1 MTSPLD
7 EAYAILEEKAP
18 EYGPLGLSNHGPM
31 AVEALAAAGREDAI
45 LPWLDKYARN
55 LDPRHQATTPI
66 AATDWQSWL
75 GHVNRHA
82 DWAEFFST
90 ELAKTPWKEVVRG
103 WSQRLA
109 PGLAGGALHGLLRAC
124 HAVRAMSQDD
134 NPLRRQELAQGL
146 AYWAACYFKL
156 PGHADG
162 SGRQLVSAA
171 LPGVA
176 LLPQEQR
183 SEHGLITVAL
193 VALGSFSPFPEV
205 VNAID
210 VSSRPAPEILSDLTE
225 TFANVYLANATPTN
239 LIALIHMVTGPSAV
253 RLLLPL
259 VDEATQRHLL
269 AYAWQAGCALY
280 SAFARTPE
288 RPPVTQ
294 APPPA
299 DELLDRAI
307 LTGDEH
313 AIKFTEAC
321 LREEAVRPLPIFR
334 AAADD
339 VIRRTPKV

>member
-1 MTSPLD
+1 MTNCLD
-7 EAYAILEEKAP
+7 EAYAILEETAP

-31 AVEALAAAGREDAI
+31 AVEALAALGREDAI
-45 LPWLDKYARN
+45 LPWLDNYARH
-55 LDPRHQATTPI
+55 LDPRRPSRQPVDPG
-66 AATDWQSWL
+66 DWQGLL
-75 GHVNRHA
+75 GHVDRHA
-82 DWAEFFST
+82 DLAAFFSA
-90 ELAKTPWKEVVRG
+90 ELAKASWEEVVGEWAR
-103 WSQRLA
+103 RLA

-124 HAVRAMSQDD
+124 HAVRAIRQED
-134 NPLRRQELAQGL
+134 NALRRQELAQGL
-146 AYWAACYFKL
+146 AYWAACYTKL
-156 PGHADG
+156 PGDADG
-162 SGRQLVSAA
+162 SGRQQAAAA
-171 LPGVA
+171 LAGVA

-193 VALGSFSPFPEV
+193 VALATFPPFPAV

-210 VSSRPAPEILSDLTE
+210 VGSRPAPEILSDLTE

-259 VDEATQRHLL
+259 VDETTAQHLL

-280 SAFARTPE
+280 SAFATTHVRPQIAQP
-288 RPPVTQ
+288 PPV
-294 APPPA
+294 A
-299 DELLDRAI
+299 DELIDRAI
-307 LTGDEH
+307 DNGDEH

-339 VIRRTPKV
+339 VIRRTPKA